1 MSQKTKCP
9 ECGSEDNLVHF
20 DNGTSFCFT
29 PACKYNDGRGSRV
42 TLNPIPMAPRGI
54 TEATCAKYGVG
65 IGPDGNLWAPYYKD
79 GHVAAYKVRKP
90 GKEFFWEGA
99 SKQATLFGLQACSG
113 NRRIIIVEGE
123 LDALAAFDMSGY
135 PAVSIRNASTAA
147 ADVKANLE
155 FLETYEYVYVA
166 TDMDTAGRAAGQA
179 IMELLRPG
187 KGYLVTLPEGFKDAC
202 EMAGKG
208 LGYEFKQC
216 LYAARPVN
224 IAGVISDEDIRS
236 KALEL
241 FSNETKRRGVSTLF
255 PSLDYLLGGFR
266 PGEVTLV
273 AGGTGVGKLLCTSTP
288 VPTPTGWTT
297 MGDLKPGDHVFGR
310 DGVPK
315 KVLFTSAVDLTPES
329 YLISFDDGTSIKACK
344 DHQWLVRFKPQNK
357 ERVVTTDKLLTTT
370 GRRPNIPLPAAV
382 QYPEQDLPMEPYSL
396 GVWLGDGSKRGGR
409 LALGDPELVECFG
422 LHWRHEGGCEY
433 MVYGL
438 VPTLRT
444 TGVLNNK
451 HIPDVYFIGSVDQ
464 RLSLLQGL
472 MDTDGTV
479 GKHGQ
484 CTFDNTNPS
493 LAFGVL
499 ELVRSLG
506 GKASITDRVGKYR
519 NKAGEVVECKQCY
532 RVNFTV
538 PFHVFRLERKRAAQ
552 KVEGLRPTQFYKTV
566 VSVEPVAPE
575 PMCCISVEDELYLVG
590 HEYLV
595 THNTAIV
602 RQLAVNLA
610 AQKLPVFFIPLEMNP
625 EVVAL
630 QMVEMVLQGN
640 VFTSPEFSVQKIDEA
655 VFSLTQY
662 VKFFDHFGTIDPIK
676 LINTIEYVCR
686 VHDIKYVV
694 LDHIS
699 AVVNGGEDERRGVDQ
714 CIAGL
719 KSVALRLG
727 LHILVV
733 SHISR
738 SKDDP
743 DDNHPT
749 LSKIR
754 HSAGLAQYSDQ
765 VLGVQRARSD
775 NKTEIKTLK
784 VSRLWGQYGSAHLEW
799 VDYHFQEATKKGGK
813 NDTYRSCAADDFLDS
828 IIVGSGSTHLGSE
841 QPELSTEEE
850 GEEIDGPD
858 RGDDEPLLL
867 GLGSEPRPD
876 SDTGIRGLLDSV
888 VYAVSGLD
896 GVIND
901 IGSIDFGSVDSVK
914 VLPVEDCD
922 DYSLIFGSHIAD
934 SVDYSRSE
942 AVQLDEEDSIQ
953 QEEQERSTG
962 RLRLESREGDFSGER
977 EHPPQQGEGTIHQ
990 TSELHSGLHVS
1001 VTTQG
1006 ADDRS
1011 EGSLDRERPLQ
1022 VQGSEGQLHDD
1033 SRKLGDGRSRTGFRL
1048 SEGGWAFE
1056 PQEP

>member
-135 PAVSIRNASTAA
+135 PAVSIRNASTAT

-216 LYAARPVN
+216 LYAAQPVN

-273 AGGTGVGKLLCTSTP
+273 AGGTGVGK
-288 VPTPTGWTT
+288 
-297 MGDLKPGDHVFGR
+297 
-310 DGVPK
+310 
-315 KVLFTSAVDLTPES
+315 
-329 YLISFDDGTSIKACK
+329 
-344 DHQWLVRFKPQNK
+344 
-357 ERVVTTDKLLTTT
+357 
-370 GRRPNIPLPAAV
+370 
-382 QYPEQDLPMEPYSL
+382 
-396 GVWLGDGSKRGGR
+396 
-409 LALGDPELVECFG
+409 
-422 LHWRHEGGCEY
+422 
-433 MVYGL
+433 
-438 VPTLRT
+438 
-444 TGVLNNK
+444 
-451 HIPDVYFIGSVDQ
+451 
-464 RLSLLQGL
+464 
-472 MDTDGTV
+472 
-479 GKHGQ
+479 
-484 CTFDNTNPS
+484 
-493 LAFGVL
+493 
-499 ELVRSLG
+499 
-506 GKASITDRVGKYR
+506 
-519 NKAGEVVECKQCY
+519 
-532 RVNFTV
+532 
-538 PFHVFRLERKRAAQ
+538 
-552 KVEGLRPTQFYKTV
+552 
-566 VSVEPVAPE
+566 
-575 PMCCISVEDELYLVG
+575 
-590 HEYLV
+590 
-595 THNTAIV
+595 TAIV

-630 QMVEMVLQGN
+630 QMVEMMLHGN
-640 VFTSPEFSVQKIDEA
+640 VFTSPEFSVQKIDET

-813 NDTYRSCAADDFLDS
+813 NDTYRNCAADDFLDS

-876 SDTGIRGLLDSV
+876 SDTDIRGLLDSV

-896 GVIND
+896 GVINA

-953 QEEQERSTG
+953 QEEQERPTG
-962 RLRLESREGDFSGER
+962 RLRQYSGEDRLSGER

-990 TSELHSGLHVS
+990 TSELHAGLHVS

-1006 ADDRS
+1006 ADDRG

-1033 SRKLGDGRSRTGFRL
+1033 SRTLGDGRSRTGFRL